1 MMLKSFF
8 SALFVVFAFSL
19 SASAQEVE
27 VDRYNINAR
36 IDTAASAVDARAA
49 LSISNLGQSPK
60 AKFYLRLTKLAKVS
74 SATVNGASAQV
85 DIIED
90 RRVTT
95 LNQIVIT
102 PSSPIAAGAKATV
115 EVSYRLE
122 APESTASV
130 HIYSGEVLLTP
141 ESVWFPMPT
150 TMYAPPYGPTT
161 APFSLTVSAT
171 SQASNFRA
179 LSSGTLKVEG
189 QNSIFEEPL
198 NSLPLVVAGSFDQPV
213 GSDHGGVK
221 VEIFVQ
227 PGITTV
233 STDPNPP
240 DSHAIISRL
249 NDEAGRVIDFLTA
262 TLGPL
267 PAGSVFRIVS
277 SVRAGNL
284 TEPGFLVLNEQVF
297 RRDKLGAGVIEVLAD
312 AIARMWIDGRMRLRG
327 QEPRA
332 AQENRPA
339 VKAHSAAFLRDSLP
353 RYLAALYFEDR
364 FGKDAARDL
373 FTRMRWSYTPIAQSG
388 RDSELGVQTLLL
400 PNYSAAAL
408 SKGPLVYRL
417 LAEAAGRDKL
427 IAAIKSL
434 IAAGPTKIITIDD
447 LKAALTKGST
457 PEIDKVFQQWV
468 DSITE
473 PDIIVGAPLP
483 SDKAGT
489 QRINLRNLGTGDV
502 TVTVLAVTA
511 SGKQVRTSVTVPSE
525 NLATAELATSEKITS
540 VEVDP
545 EKLIIQTNYDNDA
558 REGDFKATLPSAQ
571 TLLNE
576 SIAAFN
582 RTQYTEAETK
592 LKQAIGFDRR
602 NAVLHAWLA
611 RTLMAQKK
619 PDEAAAEANAAM
631 RVEPT
636 VSPALA
642 WARITLGQ
650 VALSRNQSAEAA
662 RQFRAARV
670 ETDEATAQFAAQE
683 ALIQSE
689 RAGGVAPQID
699 ESVRSYI
706 SQLDAAIKQSGS
718 DKLFALVIRNNLK
731 RFVQGLTVSRP
742 ASWTT
747 EILHVEQV
755 DANRVMLDVGLK
767 VKSDG
772 KDQAGTAV
780 YVLSRAGGGWVLED
794 VPHQLFNVK

>member
-1 MMLKSFF
+1 MLKRLVSVLFIIL
-8 SALFVVFAFSL
+8 ALAL
-19 SASAQEVE
+19 AASAQEVE

-49 LSISNLGQSPK
+49 LSITNLGQSPK
-60 AKFYLRLTKLAKVS
+60 AKIYLKLTKLAKVI

-85 DIIED
+85 ETIED

-95 LNQIVIT
+95 LNQIVVT
-102 PSSPIAAGAKATV
+102 PSSPIEAGAKATV
-115 EVSYRLE
+115 EVSYRIE

-171 SQASNFRA
+171 SKASNFRA
-179 LSSGTLKVEG
+179 LSSGTLKMEG

-198 NSLPLVVAGSFDQPV
+198 NSLPLIVAGSFDQPV
-213 GSDHGGVK
+213 SSDHGGVK

-227 PGITTV
+227 PGITSV
-233 STDPNPP
+233 STGAKPP
-240 DSHAIISRL
+240 DSRAILSRL
-249 NDEAGRVIDFLTA
+249 GDEAGRVIDFLTA

-267 PAGSVFRIVS
+267 PSGSTFRIIS

-284 TEPGFLVLNEQVF
+284 AQPGLLVLNEQVF
-297 RRDKLGAGVIEVLAD
+297 RRDALGAGVIEVLAD

-364 FGKDAARDL
+364 FGKDAIRDL
-373 FTRMRWSYTPIAQSG
+373 FTRMRWGYTPVAQSG

-434 IAAGPTKIITIDD
+434 ITAGPTRIITIDD
-447 LKAALTKGST
+447 LKAALAKGAT
-457 PEIDKVFQQWV
+457 PEVDKVFQLWV

-483 SDKAGT
+483 SDKPGT
-489 QRINLRNLGTGDV
+489 QRVNLRNLGTGDV

-525 NLATAELATSEKITS
+525 NLATAEIATSEKITS

-558 REGDFKATLPSAQ
+558 REGDFKATRPSAQ

-582 RTQYTEAETK
+582 RTQYSEAEAK
-592 LKQAIGFDRR
+592 LKQAIGYDPR

-619 PDEAAAEANAAM
+619 IDEAAAEANAAM
-631 RVEPT
+631 KVEPA
-636 VSPALA
+636 VGPALA

-650 VALSRNQSAEAA
+650 VALSRNQPAEAA

-670 ETDEATAQFAAQE
+670 ATDEATAQFAAQE
-683 ALIQSE
+683 SLTQAE
-689 RAGGVAPQID
+689 RAAGTAPQVD
-699 ESVRSYI
+699 ESIRAYI

-718 DKLFALVIRNNLK
+718 DKLFALVIKNNLK

-742 ASWTT
+742 ASWVT
-747 EILHVEQV
+747 EILHAEQV
-755 DANRVMLDVGLK
+755 DANRVVLDVGLK
-767 VKSDG
+767 VKSEG
-772 KDQAGTAV
+772 KDQSGTAV
-780 YVLSRAGGGWVLED
+780 YVLSRTGSGWVLED

>member
-1 MMLKSFF
+1 MMLKRSFP
-8 SALFVVFAFSL
+8 ALFIVLAFA
-19 SASAQEVE
+19 AVAAAQEVE

-60 AKFYLRLTKLAKVS
+60 AKIYFRLTKLAKVS
-74 SATVNGASAQV
+74 SATVNGGAAQV
-85 DIIED
+85 DTIED

-102 PSSPIAAGAKATV
+102 PSSPIAAGAKATI
-115 EVSYRLE
+115 EVSYRIE

-150 TMYAPPYGPTT
+150 TMYAPVYGPTT
-161 APFSLTVSAT
+161 APFSLTVSTT

-198 NSLPLVVAGSFDQPV
+198 NSLPLVVAGTFDQPV
-213 GSDHGGVK
+213 TSEHGGVK

-227 PGITTV
+227 PGITPV
-233 STDPNPP
+233 STDPKPP
-240 DSHAIISRL
+240 DSHAIVSRL

-267 PAGSVFRIVS
+267 PSGSAFRIAS

-284 TEPGFLVLNEQVF
+284 AEPGILVLNEQVF
-297 RRDKLGAGVIEVLAD
+297 RRDTLGAGVIEVLAD

-327 QEPRA
+327 QEQRA

-373 FTRMRWSYTPIAQSG
+373 FTRMRWGYTPVAQSG

-408 SKGPLVYRL
+408 NKGPLVYRL
-417 LAEAAGRDKL
+417 LAEAAGQDKL
-427 IAAIKSL
+427 IAAIKLL
-434 IAAGPTKIITIDD
+434 IAAGPTKIIIIDD
-447 LKAALTKGST
+447 LKAALAKGSA

-473 PDIIVGAPLP
+473 PDIIIGAPLP

-558 REGDFKATLPSAQ
+558 REGDFKATRPSAQ

-582 RTQYTEAETK
+582 RTQYAEAETK

-619 PDEAAAEANAAM
+619 TDEAAAEATAAM

-683 ALIQSE
+683 ALIQAE

-706 SQLDAAIKQSGS
+706 SQLDGAIKLSGS
-718 DKLFALVIRNNLK
+718 DKLFTLVIRNNLK

-742 ASWTT
+742 ASWAT

-755 DANRVMLDVGLK
+755 DANRVVLDVGLK
-767 VKSDG
+767 VKSEG
-772 KDQAGTAV
+772 KDQSGTAV
-780 YVLSRAGGGWVLED
+780 YVLSRSGSGWVLED

>member
-1 MMLKSFF
+1 MLKRFF
-8 SALFVVFAFSL
+8 SALFTVLAFAVV
-19 SASAQEVE
+19 ASAQEVE

-36 IDTAASAVDARAA
+36 IDTAASAVDVHAA
-49 LSISNLGQSPK
+49 LSISNLSQSPK
-60 AKFYLRLTKLAKVS
+60 AKIYLRLTRLAKVS
-74 SATVNGASAQV
+74 SATINGAAAGV
-85 DIIED
+85 ETIED

-102 PSSPIAAGAKATV
+102 PTSPIAAGARANV
-115 EVSYRLE
+115 EVSYRIE
-122 APESTASV
+122 APESTAAV

-141 ESVWFPMPT
+141 EAVWFPMPS
-150 TMYAPPYGPTT
+150 TMYTIYGPTT
-161 APFSLTVSAT
+161 APFTLTVSAT
-171 SQASNFRA
+171 STASNFRA
-179 LSSGTLKVEG
+179 LSSGSLKVEG
-189 QNSIFEEPL
+189 QNSIFEQPL
-198 NSLPLVVAGSFDQPV
+198 NSLPLVVAGSFDQPI
-213 GSDHGGVK
+213 SADHGGVK

-227 PGITTV
+227 PGIAPV
-233 STDPNPP
+233 STDAKPP
-240 DSHAIISRL
+240 DSRAIISRL
-249 NDEAGRVIDFLTA
+249 NDEAGRVIDFLAA
-262 TLGPL
+262 TLGPP
-267 PAGSVFRIVS
+267 PAGSAFRIVS

-284 TEPGFLVLNEQVF
+284 AAPGVLVLNEQVF
-297 RRDKLGAGVIEVLAD
+297 RRDTLGAGVVEVLAD

-327 QEPRA
+327 QEQRA
-332 AQENRPA
+332 AQENHAA

-373 FTRMRWSYTPIAQSG
+373 FTRMRSGYTPVAQSG

-417 LAEAAGRDKL
+417 LSEASGRDKL
-427 IAAIKSL
+427 IAGIKSL
-434 IAAGPTKIITIDD
+434 IAAGPAKVITIDD
-447 LKAALTKGST
+447 LRAALTKGST
-457 PEIDKVFQQWV
+457 PEVDKVFQLWV

-473 PDIIVGAPLP
+473 PDIIIGAPLP
-483 SDKAGT
+483 SDKPGT

-502 TVTVLAVTA
+502 TVAVLAVTA

-525 NLATAELATSEKITS
+525 NLATAEIATSEKITS

-545 EKLIIQTNYDNDA
+545 EKLIIQTNYDNDV
-558 REGDFKATLPSAQ
+558 REGDFKATRPSAQ

-582 RTQYTEAETK
+582 RTQYPEAETK
-592 LKQAIGFDRR
+592 LKQAIGLDPR

-619 PDEAAAEANAAM
+619 TDEAGAEATAAM
-631 RVEPT
+631 RIEPV

-650 VALSRNQSAEAA
+650 VALARKQAAEAA

-683 ALIQSE
+683 ALTQAE
-689 RAGGVAPQID
+689 RAAGNAPQVD

-706 SQLDAAIKQSGS
+706 TQLDAAIKQSGS
-718 DKLFALVIRNNLK
+718 DKLFALVIKNNLK

-742 ASWTT
+742 ASWAT
-747 EILHVEQV
+747 EILHAEQV
-755 DANRVMLDVGLK
+755 DANRVVLDVSLK
-767 VKSDG
+767 VKSEG
-772 KDQAGTAV
+772 KDQSGTAV
-780 YVLSRAGGGWVLED
+780 YVLARTGSGWVLED

>member
-1 MMLKSFF
+1 MLKRLFSVSFIVI
-8 SALFVVFAFSL
+8 AFAV
-19 SASAQEVE
+19 AAPAQEVE
-27 VDRYNINAR
+27 VDRYNLNAR
-36 IDTAASAVDARAA
+36 IDTAASAVDVKAA

-60 AKFYLRLTKLAKVS
+60 AKIYLRLTRLAKVS
-74 SATVNGASAQV
+74 AATVNGASAQV
-85 DIIED
+85 ETIED
-90 RRVTT
+90 KRVTT

-102 PSSPIAAGAKATV
+102 PASPVVAGARATV
-115 EVSYRLE
+115 ELTYRIE
-122 APESTASV
+122 ALESTAAV

-161 APFSLTVSAT
+161 APFTLTVSV
-171 SQASNFRA
+171 ASPSGNFRA
-179 LSSGTLKVEG
+179 LSSGTLKIEG
-189 QNSIFEEPL
+189 QNSIFDQPL
-198 NSLPLVVAGSFDQPV
+198 NSLPLVVAGNFDQPIT
-213 GSDHGGVK
+213 SDHGGVK
-221 VEIFVQ
+221 IEIFVQ
-227 PGITTV
+227 PGIAPV
-233 STDPNPP
+233 STDAKPADPG
-240 DSHAIISRL
+240 ALISRL
-249 NDEAGRVIDFLTA
+249 GEEAGRIVDFLNA
-262 TLGPL
+262 TLGPA
-267 PAGSVFRIVS
+267 PSGSVFRIVS

-284 TEPGFLVLNEQVF
+284 AGPGILVLNEQVF
-297 RRDKLGAGVIEVLAD
+297 RRDALGGGAIETLAD

-327 QEPRA
+327 QEQRA

-353 RYLAALYFEDR
+353 RYLAALYFEER

-373 FTRMRWSYTPIAQSG
+373 FTRMRWGYTPVAQSG

-408 SKGPLVYRL
+408 SKGPLVYRIL
-417 LAEAAGRDKL
+417 SEAAGRDKL

-447 LKAALTKGST
+447 LKAALAKGST
-457 PEIDKVFQQWV
+457 PEVDKVFALWV

-473 PDIIVGAPLP
+473 PDIIIGAPLP
-483 SDKAGT
+483 SDKPGT
-489 QRINLRNLGTGDV
+489 QLINLRNLGTGDV
-502 TVTVLAVTA
+502 TVPVLAVTA
-511 SGKQVRTSVTVPSE
+511 TGKQVRTSVTVPSE
-525 NLATAELATSEKITS
+525 NLATAEIATSEKIIS

-545 EKLIIQTNYDNDA
+545 EKFIIQTNYDNDA
-558 REGDFKATLPSAQ
+558 REGDFKATRPSAQ

-582 RTQYTEAETK
+582 RTQYPEAETK
-592 LKQAIGFDRR
+592 LKRAIGFDSR

-619 PDEAAAEANAAM
+619 TDEAAAAATAAM
-631 RVEPT
+631 KIEPA
-636 VSPALA
+636 VSSALA

-650 VALSRNQSAEAA
+650 VALSRNQAAEAA

-683 ALIQSE
+683 ALIQAE
-689 RAGGVAPQID
+689 RAAGAAPQID

-706 SQLDAAIKQSGS
+706 SQLDAAIKLSGS
-718 DKLFALVIRNNLK
+718 DKLFALVIKNNLK

-742 ASWTT
+742 ASWVT
-747 EILHVEQV
+747 EILHAEQV
-755 DANRVMLDVGLK
+755 DANRVALDVSLK
-767 VKSDG
+767 VKSEG
-772 KDQAGTAV
+772 KDQTGTAV
-780 YVLSRAGGGWVLED
+780 YVLARSGSGWVLED

>member
-1 MMLKSFF
+1 MMLKRLFA
-8 SALFVVFAFSL
+8 ALFIVLAFSVI
-19 SASAQEVE
+19 SSAQEVE
-27 VDRYNINAR
+27 VDRYNINAH
-36 IDTAASAVDARAA
+36 IDTVASAADVKAA
-49 LSISNLGQSPK
+49 LSISNLGQSSK
-60 AKFYLRLTKLAKVS
+60 AKIYLRLTRLAKVS
-74 SATVNGASAQV
+74 SASVNGASAV
-85 DIIED
+85 VETIED
-90 RRVTT
+90 KRVTT

-102 PSSPIAAGAKATV
+102 PASPIAAGSKATI
-115 EVSYRLE
+115 ELSYRIE
-122 APESTASV
+122 APESIAAV

-141 ESVWFPMPT
+141 EAVWFPMPS

-161 APFSLTVSAT
+161 APFTLTLSSA
-171 SQASNFRA
+171 SPAGNFRA
-179 LSSGTLKVEG
+179 LSAGTLKVEG
-189 QNSIFEEPL
+189 QNSIFEQPL
-198 NSLPLVVAGSFDQPV
+198 NSLPLVVAGIFDQPIT
-213 GSDHGGVK
+213 SDHGGIK

-227 PGITTV
+227 PGIAPV
-233 STDPNPP
+233 STDAKPA
-240 DSHAIISRL
+240 DSRAIIARL
-249 NDEAGRVIDFLTA
+249 GDEAGRVIDFLST
-262 TLGPL
+262 TLGP
-267 PAGSVFRIVS
+267 PPTGSSFRIIS

-284 TEPGFLVLNEQVF
+284 AGPGILVLNEQVF
-297 RRDKLGAGVIEVLAD
+297 RRDTLGAGVIETLAD
-312 AIARMWIDGRMRLRG
+312 AIARMWIDGRMRIRG
-327 QEPRA
+327 QEQRA
-332 AQENRPA
+332 AQENRAA
-339 VKAHSAAFLRDSLP
+339 VKARSAAFLRDSLP

-373 FTRMRWSYTPIAQSG
+373 FTRMRWGYTPVAQSG

-417 LAEAAGRDKL
+417 LSEVAGRDRL

-434 IAAGPTKIITIDD
+434 IAAGPAKITTIDD
-447 LKAALTKGST
+447 LKAALTKSPM
-457 PEIDKVFQQWV
+457 PEVDKVFGQWV

-473 PDIIVGAPLP
+473 PDIIIGAPLP
-483 SDKAGT
+483 SEKADT

-511 SGKQVRTSVTVPSE
+511 SGKQMRTSVTVPSE
-525 NLATAELATSEKITS
+525 NLATAEIATSERIIS

-558 REGDFKATLPSAQ
+558 RDGDFKATRPSAQ

-582 RTQYTEAETK
+582 RTQYAEAETK
-592 LKQAIGFDRR
+592 LKQAIGFDPR

-611 RTLMAQKK
+611 RTQMAQKK
-619 PDEAAAEANAAM
+619 VDEAVSAATAAM
-631 RVEPT
+631 RIEPT

-650 VALSRNQSAEAA
+650 VALSRNQAAEAA

-683 ALIQSE
+683 ALTQAE
-689 RAGGVAPQID
+689 RAGGAAPQID

-718 DKLFALVIRNNLK
+718 DKLFALVIKNNLK

-742 ASWTT
+742 AAWAT
-747 EILHVEQV
+747 EILHAEQV
-755 DANRVMLDVGLK
+755 DANRVALDVALK
-767 VKSDG
+767 VKSEG
-772 KDQAGTAV
+772 KDQSGTAV
-780 YVLSRAGGGWVLED
+780 YVLSRAGSGWVLED